1 MTTELNFSRREL
13 LTLLGVAPLVLG
25 ATGEKVPVGLELY
38 SVRNELTKD
47 LVGTL
52 QAVGGIG
59 YDCVEFYAPYYD
71 WTPDY
76 AKQVRKEL
84 DGLKM
89 RCYSTHNDHKA
100 FTADGIKKAIELN
113 KILGTKYIVMA
124 SPGEAKTPDDWKRV
138 AELLNSG
145 NQKMHG
151 DGLRSGY
158 HNHVQEWKAIDGKR
172 PMDIIADNTDE
183 TVQLQLDV
191 GHCVAGG
198 GDPVNWIDSHPGRTR
213 SLHVKD
219 WSPDG
224 GFEVLLGEGVVPWKE
239 VFAAAE
245 SKGKVEYYLIEQEGS
260 RLPAMETAD
269 RSLVAYHGLRDKS

>member
-1 MTTELNFSRREL
+1 MTTEKKYSRRDL
-13 LTLLGVAPLVLG
+13 LLLLGITPAVLA
-25 ATGEKVPVGLELY
+25 ATGEKLPVGLELY
-38 SVRNELTKD
+38 SVRDELTKD
-47 LVGTL
+47 LTGTL
-52 QAVGGIG
+52 QSVGGMG

-84 DGLKM
+84 DRLKL

-100 FTADGIKKAIELN
+100 FSADGIKKAIDLN

-124 SPGEAKTPDDWKRV
+124 SPGGAKTPDDWKRV
-138 AELLNSG
+138 ADLLNQGS
-145 NQKMHG
+145 QKMHG
-151 DGLRSGY
+151 DGLRAGY
-158 HNHVQEWKAIDGKR
+158 HNHVDEWKALNGQR
-172 PMDIIADNTDE
+172 PMDIIAENTGE
-183 TVQLQLDV
+183 SVMLQLDV

-213 SLHVKD
+213 SLHIKD
-219 WSPDG
+219 WSPDD
-224 GFEVLLGEGVVPWKE
+224 GFEIFLGEGVVPWKQ

-260 RLPAMETAD
+260 RFPQIEAAD
-269 RSLVAYHGLRDKS
+269 RSLVAYRGLRDKA